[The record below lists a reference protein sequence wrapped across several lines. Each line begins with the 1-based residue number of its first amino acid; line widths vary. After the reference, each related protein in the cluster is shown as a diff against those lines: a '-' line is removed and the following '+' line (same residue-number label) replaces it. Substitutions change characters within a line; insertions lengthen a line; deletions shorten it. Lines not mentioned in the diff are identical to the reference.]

1 MCAFMRFSTL
11 ALIALLSCAPS
22 LHRPLA
28 TGTALSVTGEQA
40 YALYLPRI
48 CATKNGRSFSGSRR
62 KGEAPTERG
71 AESKA
76 KALITL
82 AEAHA
87 KAASP
92 ERRALSFYNLARA
105 LAQLG
110 RKSQALESLSAAL
123 DAGDHSPGALAQY
136 PALQPLRQQPG
147 FAPLVTGAR

>member
-1 MCAFMRFSTL
+1 MRSICLASDTRDKKWPIVFGFS
-11 ALIALLSCAPS
+11 PQ
-22 LHRPLA
+22 
-28 TGTALSVTGEQA
+28 G
-40 YALYLPRI
+40 
-48 CATKNGRSFSGSRR
+48 
-62 KGEAPTERG
+62 RG
-71 AESKA
+71 ADRAQAESEA

-105 LAQLG
+105 QAQLG

-123 DAGDHSPGALAQY
+123 DAGDHSPGALAQD